1 MAFKAALHEN
11 ILFPVPYAEN
21 EQHKLIITNKRV
33 VQRSDAGEVEVACDD
48 IHVVNR
54 SIVRPR
60 APVGIMLLV
69 LALPLLGFGAYEVYD
84 VWGRPMASPMSLF
97 SSVAPSD
104 DSATAAP
111 PDPSPNDS
119 DGSDPNAADPDY
131 QRTNLLTKLLGYA
144 CIAAAAGLALGAR
157 SLIRKKRYFV
167 LARGP
172 QRFVKMEVKDEIQQ
186 TQVMVTLS
194 AVKGKAK

>member
-21 EQHKLIITNKRV
+21 EQHKLIITNKRI
-33 VQRSDAGEVEVACDD
+33 VQRSDAGEVEVPSDE
-48 IHVVNR
+48 IHVVSR

-60 APVGIMLLV
+60 APLGIMLLV
-69 LALPLLGFGAYEVYD
+69 LALPLLGFGAYEIYD
-84 VWGRPMASPMSLF
+84 VWGRPMASPLSLF
-97 SSVAPSD
+97 SSAAPSD
-104 DSATAAP
+104 DATTAAP
-111 PDPSPNDS
+111 PDPSG
-119 DGSDPNAADPDY
+119 DGGEQSDPDY

-144 CIAAAAGLALGAR
+144 CVATAAGLALGAR
-157 SLIRKKRYFV
+157 VLIRKKRYFV
-167 LARGP
+167 LARGT

-186 TQVMVTLS
+186 TQVMVTIS

>member
-21 EQHKLIITNKRV
+21 EQHKLIITNKRI
-33 VQRSDAGEVEVACDD
+33 VQRSDAGEVEVASDD
-48 IHVVNR
+48 IQVVSR

-60 APVGIMLLV
+60 APIGIMLLV
-69 LALPLLGFGAYEVYD
+69 LALPLLGFGAYEIYD
-84 VWGRPMASPMSLF
+84 VWGRPMASPLSLF
-97 SSVAPSD
+97 SSAAPD
-104 DSATAAP
+104 DATTAAP

-119 DGSDPNAADPDY
+119 DGSDQSGDPDY
-131 QRTNLLTKLLGYA
+131 QRTNLLTKLLGYG
-144 CIAAAAGLALGAR
+144 CIALAAGLALGAR
-157 SLIRKKRYFV
+157 SLIKKKRYYV

-172 QRFVKMEVKDEIQQ
+172 KRFLKMEVKDEIQQ
-186 TQVMVTLS
+186 TQVMVTVS

>member
-21 EQHKLIITNKRV
+21 EQHKLIITNKRI
-33 VQRSDAGEVEVACDD
+33 VQRSDAGEVEVATDD
-48 IHVVNR
+48 IHVVSR

-60 APVGIMLLV
+60 AALGIMLLV
-69 LALPLLGFGAYEVYD
+69 LALPLLGFGAYEIYD
-84 VWGRPMASPMSLF
+84 VWGRPMASPLSLF
-97 SSVAPSD
+97 SSAAPGD
-104 DSATAAP
+104 DATTAAP
-111 PDPSPNDS
+111 PEPSPNDA
-119 DGSDPNAADPDY
+119 DGSDANPDPDY

-144 CIAAAAGLALGAR
+144 CVATAAGLALGAR

-167 LARGP
+167 LARGA

-186 TQVMVTLS
+186 TQVMVTVS

>member
-21 EQHKLIITNKRV
+21 EQHKLIITNRRI
-33 VQRSDAGEVEVACDD
+33 VQRSDAGEVEVANDD
-48 IHVVNR
+48 IHAVSR

-60 APVGIMLLV
+60 APIGIVLLV

-84 VWGRPMASPMSLF
+84 VWGRPMASPMSLL
-97 SSVAPSD
+97 SSSGGD
-104 DSATAAP
+104 DATTAAP
-111 PDPSPNDS
+111 PEPAA
-119 DGSDPNAADPDY
+119 DGSEPPADADY
-131 QRTNLLTKLLGYA
+131 QRTNLLTKLLGYG
-144 CIAAAAGLALGAR
+144 CILAAAGLALGAR
-157 SLIRKKRYFV
+157 SLIKKKRYYV

-172 QRFVKMEVKDEIQQ
+172 KRFVKMEVKDEIQQ

>member
-21 EQHKLIITNKRV
+21 EQHRLIITNKRI
-33 VQRSDAGEVEVACDD
+33 VQRSDAGEVEVATDD
-48 IHVVNR
+48 IHTVSR

-60 APVGIMLLV
+60 APIGIMLIV
-69 LALPLLGFGAYEVYD
+69 LALPLVGFGAYEVYD

-97 SSVAPSD
+97 SSATASD
-104 DSATAAP
+104 DGTTAAP
-111 PDPSPNDS
+111 PDPSA
-119 DGSDPNAADPDY
+119 DGGDQTDPDY
-131 QRTNLLTKLLGYA
+131 ERTNLLTKLLGYA

-167 LARGP
+167 LARGA

-186 TQVMVTLS
+186 TQVMVTVS